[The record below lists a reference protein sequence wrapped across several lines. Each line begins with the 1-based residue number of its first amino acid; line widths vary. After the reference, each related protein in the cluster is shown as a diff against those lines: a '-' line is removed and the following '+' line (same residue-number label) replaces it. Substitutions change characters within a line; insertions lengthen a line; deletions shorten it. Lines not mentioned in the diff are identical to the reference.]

1 MALLGLPPETPIA
14 GGEVFQGTTGA
25 TNPSGS
31 ATPAEPEGQGGVMP
45 AAGVPL
51 DAAVARAAT
60 PPSAPEGSSEGEE
73 QQGEGGGE
81 DVDIDKLARDVYTIL
96 RDRLRIEQE
105 RKSGRL

>member
-1 MALLGLPPETPIA
+1 MALLGLPPETPVV
-14 GGEVFQGTTGA
+14 GGEVLQGSAGA

-31 ATPAEPEGQGGVMP
+31 ATPMEPEGQGGVMP

-51 DAAVARAAT
+51 DAAVARSQAAE
-60 PPSAPEGSSEGEE
+60 SAPEGSAPGGAH
-73 QQGEGGGE
+73 QGEGGGE